1 MTDRELRK
9 LRREDLLQILISQQ
23 SQIDELTRSL
33 EEKTKALE
41 NRQIAIEESGSI
53 AEAALKLNGVF
64 AQAQEAA
71 DQYLEESRRRA
82 DAIRQ
87 EAEEARK
94 QAPLCA
100 MAINWCYCEPW
111 KTAANNSLIAYPAA
125 PKKAYEAVRAALRP
139 VPRNRQQQKAR
150 GPLP

>member
-53 AEAALKLNGVF
+53 AEAAL
-64 AQAQEAA
+64 
-71 DQYLEESRRRA
+71 R
-82 DAIRQ
+82 
-87 EAEEARK
+87 
-94 QAPLCA
+94 
-100 MAINWCYCEPW
+100 
-111 KTAANNSLIAYPAA
+111 
-125 PKKAYEAVRAALRP
+125 LRY
-139 VPRNRQQQKAR
+139 RY
-150 GPLP
+150 